1 MTSTVFLIGVLVIN
15 TIFLLR
21 EFVKSVLLSRR
32 LEEAEGT
39 LHTKILE
46 VVNLEQFMGKK
57 IQELREENKRLKE
70 EQKLLIPVEE

>member
-1 MTSTVFLIGVLVIN
+1 MTNTTLLIGIVIIN

-32 LEEAEGT
+32 LEETEGT

>member
-1 MTSTVFLIGVLVIN
+1 MTNTTLLIGIVIIN

-39 LHTKILE
+39 LHAKIIE
-46 VVNLEQFMGKK
+46 VVNLEKYMGGK
-57 IQELREENKRLKE
+57 IRDLQDENKELKK
-70 EQKLLIPVEE
+70 QLKPLTPVEE

>member
-1 MTSTVFLIGVLVIN
+1 MTNTTLLIGIVIIN

-39 LHTKILE
+39 LHAKILE

-70 EQKLLIPVEE
+70 EQKLLIPAAE

>member
-1 MTSTVFLIGVLVIN
+1 MTSTALLIGIVIIN

-39 LHTKILE
+39 LHAKILE
-46 VVNLEQFMGKK
+46 VVNLEQYMGKK
-57 IQELREENKRLKE
+57 IQELREENKKLKK
-70 EQKLLIPVEE
+70 EQKSLIPIEE

>member
-1 MTSTVFLIGVLVIN
+1 MTSTTLLIGIVIIN

-32 LEEAEGT
+32 LEETEGT
-39 LHTKILE
+39 LHDKILE
-46 VVNLEQFMGKK
+46 VVNLEQKKKKK

-70 EQKLLIPVEE
+70 EQKLLIPAAE

>member
-1 MTSTVFLIGVLVIN
+1 MTNTTLLIGIVIIN

-21 EFVKSVLLSRR
+21 EFVKSVLLARR
-32 LEEAEGT
+32 IEETEGT
-39 LHTKILE
+39 LHAKILE

-70 EQKLLIPVEE
+70 DQKLLISVEE